1 MRILTESDKLVK
13 KLLRIRQKVL
23 LLSFLQ
29 MFPKSIILV
38 KYNNGFKNE
47 QLKNSNYYSL
57 FHIASFIV
65 THIMELIVYPN
76 LNQILSVS
84 VKQNYHK
91 NFGKKRNSRAPY
103 CAICTQIALFFFLMK
118 QILPINFKAISSTSN
133 RDHLIPKVPENV

>member
-38 KYNNGFKNE
+38 KYNNEFKNE
-47 QLKNSNYYSL
+47 QLNNFSYYSL

-65 THIMELIVYPN
+65 HI
-76 LNQILSVS
+76 
-84 VKQNYHK
+84 
-91 NFGKKRNSRAPY
+91 
-103 CAICTQIALFFFLMK
+103 
-118 QILPINFKAISSTSN
+118 
-133 RDHLIPKVPENV
+133 